1 LGILAGDGKLNYG
14 LEQTLETYYKF
25 QVWKNIA
32 ATADYQYVMNPAYN
46 KDRGPVSIV
55 SMRLH
60 WEF

>member
-1 LGILAGDGKLNYG
+1 